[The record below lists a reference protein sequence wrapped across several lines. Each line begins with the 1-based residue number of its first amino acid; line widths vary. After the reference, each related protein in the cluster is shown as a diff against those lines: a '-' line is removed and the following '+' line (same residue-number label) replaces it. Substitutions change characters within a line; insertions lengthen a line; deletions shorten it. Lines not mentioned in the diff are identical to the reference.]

1 MTQKEMTAIRIPTET
16 DAEAYKS
23 VRLEGLKQYPRAF
36 GMAFTEESAQPLEY
50 FSARLKRNTV
60 FGGFEQSELLGI
72 VSFSIRQNEKE
83 QHKGSLS
90 GMYVRGNAR
99 GTGLAKALVRTL
111 LSHAQGKVDLVQLS
125 AAVSNEKALRLYLGC
140 GFEIYGTEPRS
151 LKVSGEYLDEALMHI
166 SLTEKNGK

>member
-1 MTQKEMTAIRIPTET
+1 
-16 DAEAYKS
+16 
-23 VRLEGLKQYPRAF
+23 
-36 GMAFTEESAQPLEY
+36 
-50 FSARLKRNTV
+50 
-60 FGGFEQSELLGI
+60 
-72 VSFSIRQNEKE
+72 
-83 QHKGSLS
+83 
-90 GMYVRGNAR
+90 MYVRGNAR

-140 GFEIYGTEPRS
+140 GFEIYGTVPRS

>member
-1 MTQKEMTAIRIPTET
+1 MTAIRILTET

-36 GMAFTEESAQPLEY
+36 SMAFAKESAQPLEY

-60 FGGFEQSELLGI
+60 FGGFEQSEHFGI

-83 QHKGSLS
+83 QHKGSHS

-99 GTGLAKALVRTL
+99 GAGLAKALVRTL
-111 LSHAQGKVDLVQLS
+111 LSHAQGKVDLAQLS
-125 AAVSNEKALRLYLGC
+125 AAVSNEKALRLCLWFRIGDLRH
-140 GFEIYGTEPRS
+140 GAPF
-151 LKVSGEYLDEALMHI
+151 A
-166 SLTEKNGK
+166 

>member
-1 MTQKEMTAIRIPTET
+1 MTQKEMTAIRILTET

-72 VSFSIRQNEKE
+72 VSFSIRQKKTA
-83 QHKGSLS
+83 QGSPS